1 MLYLIL
7 LHNDICKSFVCKYIS
22 FARCVDTFPGK
33 WQLLAPV
40 GSIFLCHLCH
50 NSKGKSDM
58 GLAYIGLL
66 SCGYQQL

>member
-1 MLYLIL
+1 MLI
-7 LHNDICKSFVCKYIS
+7 VCVQIYIIQWI
-22 FARCVDTFPGK
+22 VDTFFRK
-33 WQLLAPV
+33 WQLLAQV

>member
-1 MLYLIL
+1 MLIVYVQIYI
-7 LHNDICKSFVCKYIS
+7 ICKMCRYIS
-22 FARCVDTFPGK
+22 WEVAALGT
-33 WQLLAPV
+33 

-66 SCGYQQL
+66 SYGYQQL